1 MEVRSVRAEA
11 DLKPGPPDSLL
22 EGPFVFLDLPV
33 VAETLL
39 SFSGVSYISSEE
51 EKEKSISVVA
61 ASELEGA

>member
-1 MEVRSVRAEA
+1 MRAEA

-39 SFSGVSYISSEE
+39 SFSGVSYISSERE
-51 EKEKSISVVA
+51 HD
-61 ASELEGA
+61 